1 MLLRNFCNAEAG
13 GGLYAKMCL
22 LQQQSG
28 NTMVTI
34 THDVRCAEVLCDEA
48 YLIEGGVV
56 AKRGGKELVRQYFA
70 QS

>member
-1 MLLRNFCNAEAG
+1 
-13 GGLYAKMCL
+13 MCL

-28 NTMVTI
+28 NTKGTI
-34 THDVRCAEVLCDEA
+34 TPDVRWAEALCDEA

>member
-1 MLLRNFCNAEAG
+1 
-13 GGLYAKMCL
+13 MCL

-34 THDVRCAEVLCDEA
+34 THDVRCAEALCDEA

-56 AKRGGKELVRQYFA
+56 AKRGGKELVRQFLR
-70 QS
+70 SHKKLRPTF

>member
-1 MLLRNFCNAEAG
+1 MPKPG

-34 THDVRCAEVLCDEA
+34 THDVRCAEALCNEA

-56 AKRGGKELVRQYFA
+56 AKRGGK
-70 QS
+70 